1 MRVNA
6 NIVDPNLT
14 QGVMTK
20 GYNAYIDRGNA
31 LANQERANKLA
42 DLQYQQAM
50 DAENQTRALRSYY
63 ANKNPNDPDF
73 EQGLGMI
80 VGPQG
85 VMDYRTKKA
94 AAGKAE
100 FEFRAKKDDF
110 LNQFKRNAS
119 ADPSGANL
127 AKWRDI
133 AVREGFYSAEEADD
147 TVEQLLQMPIE
158 ERVRVLSQAGA
169 GPREPSKPAPP
180 PAKVAEY
187 QFAKTPEG
195 GGYQGTYQQFIEEQA
210 RAARAPVQPRE
221 PREPSAPIAVV
232 DPVTG
237 KPTLVTRDKAIGM
250 TPAASM
256 ESLPPKE
263 IQRREATY
271 PQATSSVK
279 GFETKADSFIRDLE
293 KLRDDAG
300 LENITG
306 PIFGRTGSVTRE
318 GSRAQALYDKVVA
331 KGGFQALQDMR
342 DASKTGG
349 ALGNVSNQEGK
360 QLQASVAAFDRRQN
374 AEDVRTAINQLIED
388 IQGSKSRM
396 REAYDATYEYKN
408 KDGAAPTPTA
418 LPPAA
423 VQALKAGKGTDAQ
436 FDAIFGPGAAKRARQ
451 E

>member
-1 MRVNA
+1 MA
-6 NIVDPNLT
+6 PE
-14 QGVMTK
+14 K
-20 GYNAYIDRGNA
+20 
-31 LANQERANKLA
+31 RA
-42 DLQYQQAM
+42 
-50 DAENQTRALRSYY
+50 E
-63 ANKNPNDPDF
+63 
-73 EQGLGMI
+73 
-80 VGPQG
+80 
-85 VMDYRTKKA
+85 
-94 AAGKAE
+94 
-100 FEFRAKKDDF
+100 
-110 LNQFKRNAS
+110 
-119 ADPSGANL
+119 
-127 AKWRDI
+127 
-133 AVREGFYSAEEADD
+133 
-147 TVEQLLQMPIE
+147 
-158 ERVRVLSQAGA
+158 VLSQSGA
-169 GPREPSKPAPP
+169 GPREPSKPAPL

-195 GGYQGTYQQFIEEQA
+195 GGYRGTYQQFIEDQA
-210 RAARAPVQPRE
+210 RAGRAPVQPRE

-256 ESLPPKE
+256 EGLPPKE

-293 KLRDDAG
+293 KLRDDPG

-318 GSRAQALYDKVVA
+318 GSRAQALYDKVIA

-374 AEDVRTAINQLIED
+374 AEDVRAAIDQLIED

-408 KDGAAPTPTA
+408 QGSTPTPTA

-436 FDAIFGPGAAKRARQ
+436 FDAIFGPGAAKRAR
-451 E
+451 EE

>member
-1 MRVNA
+1 MA
-6 NIVDPNLT
+6 LVDPNIA
-14 QGVMTK
+14 MS
-20 GYNAYIDRGNA
+20 YRGIELPNQ
-31 LANQERANKLA
+31 LAQYGQVQQIQAAQNQNRMA
-42 DLQYQQAM
+42 DLQMQRAQREDDVQNQLRRLDPSAPDYTAQVMRINPQLGSELSLRKQQQTTAERQATSAESEIRGKNLSYWQSLARDGARTPSDDVLRMLKNQSVTLGVADEATAEARLQQILAM
-50 DAENQTRALRSYY
+50 PLEQRSQILSQSGAPAYVPKEATPRASQLKTLEEEAQAIRI
-63 ANKNPNDPDF
+63 A
-73 EQGLGMI
+73 
-80 VGPQG
+80 
-85 VMDYRTKKA
+85 
-94 AAGKAE
+94 
-100 FEFRAKKDDF
+100 
-110 LNQFKRNAS
+110 NAS
-119 ADPSGANL
+119 
-127 AKWRDI
+127 
-133 AVREGFYSAEEADD
+133 
-147 TVEQLLQMPIE
+147 
-158 ERVRVLSQAGA
+158 
-169 GPREPSKPAPP
+169 
-180 PAKVAEY
+180 
-187 QFAKTPEG
+187 
-195 GGYQGTYQQFIEEQA
+195 
-210 RAARAPVQPRE
+210 RAPVQ

-256 ESLPPKE
+256 EGLPPRE

-293 KLRDDAG
+293 KLRDDPG

-318 GSRAQALYDKVVA
+318 GSRAQALYDKVIA

-374 AEDVRTAINQLIED
+374 AEDVRAAIDQLIED